1 MVDGLNEIEAEK
13 DLVVSSPVRPGDGE
27 RRAISGYYGQ
37 YHVAANEILKSLRE
51 EGLEWV
57 RLADPLAG
65 RIDDL
70 QIGSQGRVD
79 AFQVKWSQYP
89 GSFTFLDLTT
99 GKNNAP
105 NLMAQLAQGWSDLKK
120 RHNPNRAV
128 VHLVTNDHPSNSP
141 QAAMPK
147 GSPPPTP
154 SHFAAFL
161 AQVWTPYRQ
170 SPPDTHFA
178 IPDEWQPT
186 WNALCEAS
194 GLDEMDFQVFVT
206 DCHLEFSYL
215 LPFNPDLPATG
226 DQEIARRDIEQIA
239 YSLFRIVANPARII
253 QLTRLQ
259 LLSQLGWA
267 QRFELVN
274 SHQFPVDE
282 ELYQPIE
289 ETVRDLIEAVDHL
302 AGGYIA
308 VVGTPGSGKSTL
320 LTKTIRSLN
329 ERAFSYYAY
338 VPDAPY
344 PVGLRGESVNFLHD
358 IGIQMERAGFRAG
371 SGSPGFDRQQLLKR
385 FYGQLDRLKE
395 DREKEGHKTI
405 ILIDGLDHIEREQ
418 DPSHSLLRTLPD
430 REQIPNGV
438 YFVLGTQTVAPLS
451 PRIQSSLG
459 EQGRSITMKPLGRQ
473 QAREMFAS
481 ADFGVPITIEQQDLA
496 YERSDGHPLYSAYMI
511 NKIKLRIL

>member
-1 MVDGLNEIEAEK
+1 M
-13 DLVVSSPVRPGDGE
+13 
-27 RRAISGYYGQ
+27 
-37 YHVAANEILKSLRE
+37 
-51 EGLEWV
+51 
-57 RLADPLAG
+57 
-65 RIDDL
+65 
-70 QIGSQGRVD
+70 
-79 AFQVKWSQYP
+79 
-89 GSFTFLDLTT
+89 
-99 GKNNAP
+99 
-105 NLMAQLAQGWSDLKK
+105 
-120 RHNPNRAV
+120 
-128 VHLVTNDHPSNSP
+128 
-141 QAAMPK
+141 
-147 GSPPPTP
+147 
-154 SHFAAFL
+154 
-161 AQVWTPYRQ
+161 
-170 SPPDTHFA
+170 
-178 IPDEWQPT
+178 
-186 WNALCEAS
+186 
-194 GLDEMDFQVFVT
+194 
-206 DCHLEFSYL
+206 
-215 LPFNPDLPATG
+215 
-226 DQEIARRDIEQIA
+226 
-239 YSLFRIVANPARII
+239 
-253 QLTRLQ
+253 
-259 LLSQLGWA
+259 LSQLGWA

-274 SHQFPVDE
+274 SHQCPVDE

-496 YERSDGHPLYSAYMI
+496 YERSDGHPLYLAYMI